1 MFLKLFLAQI
11 TSASMEF
18 PNHVWMYIPGISLR
32 ARALGNHVVVM
43 RAPDWPRSDIWGFP
57 SWIKMALMAKEY
69 GIREGKNWILM
80 PILTNK
86 AWKHISNNW
95 QEPDWIMFASN
106 SVSSKLKPPK
116 YACKWPKYGICQQDV
131 VRCQNKN
138 ISIRCM

>member
-18 PNHVWMYIPGISLR
+18 PNHVWMYIPGMSLR

-69 GIREGKNWILM
+69 GIREGKKWILM

-95 QEPDWIMFASN
+95 LNNVRFKLCVIEVETTKIRLQVAQTWDLSTRCGEM
-106 SVSSKLKPPK
+106 SK
-116 YACKWPKYGICQQDV
+116 
-131 VRCQNKN
+131 
-138 ISIRCM
+138 